1 MLGRLKYLALN
12 SGRHQSSASIVC
24 SFLICFLAGFCF
36 SSSAHANDLEILK
49 QKKCTFLVT
58 PSAGLT
64 VGETLEAQTSSGRR
78 VTLRVRKK
86 SKKNAM
92 LTMRGRD
99 GKCPRISGSFALG
112 GASGGGGGATRKS
125 FYVGVNGNAGLF
137 TFRQQFSP
145 FPTVDADGNETGE
158 QPQPV
163 NGLSGVGFS
172 GGLVFRY
179 MPSFPFGLEL
189 GLSALTTSPSGKT
202 VMANN
207 DDYLVSTKLTEV
219 VLQPAAS
226 ITRCV
231 HKRIYCRAGGV
242 FGIPINPKLNIK
254 SSEVQLETIM
264 KYKRMGGEF
273 VAGFNIASAF
283 TITAGT
289 QVSVVKGS
297 FSFSSEMEEVTLSPL
312 SVYIFGGLLMVF

>member
-1 MLGRLKYLALN
+1 MQGQFKYLVLN
-12 SGRHQSSASIVC
+12 SEARHPSVLLVRLFAIFFTV
-24 SFLICFLAGFCF
+24 GFCF
-36 SSSAHANDLEILK
+36 SNFAHANDLEILK

-58 PSAGLT
+58 PAAGLT
-64 VGETLEAQTSSGRR
+64 VGEALEAQTSSGRR

-86 SKKNAM
+86 SNKNAM

-99 GKCPRISGSFALG
+99 GKCPRIRGSFVLG
-112 GASGGGGGATRKS
+112 GPSGGGSGVSRKS
-125 FYVGVNGNAGLF
+125 FYIGVNGNAGLF
-137 TFRQQFSP
+137 TFRQRFSP
-145 FPTVDADGNETGE
+145 ALEVDADGNETGE

-179 MPSFPFGLEL
+179 VPSFPFGLEL
-189 GLSALTTSPSGKT
+189 GLSALSSSPSGKT
-202 VMANN
+202 VLANN

-226 ITRCV
+226 FSRCL
-231 HKRIYCRAGGV
+231 HKRIYCRIGGV
-242 FGIPINPKLNIK
+242 FGIPINPKLTIK
-254 SSEVQLETIM
+254 SSEVFMETIM

-289 QVSVVKGS
+289 QVSLVKGS
-297 FSFSSEMEEVTLSPL
+297 FNFSSEMEEVTLSPL